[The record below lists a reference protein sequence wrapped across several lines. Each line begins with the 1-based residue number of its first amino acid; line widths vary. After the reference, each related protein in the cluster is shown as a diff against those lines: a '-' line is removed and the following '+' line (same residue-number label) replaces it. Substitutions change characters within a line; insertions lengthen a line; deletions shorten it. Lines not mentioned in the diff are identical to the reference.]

1 MTEKIIDPTP
11 KQTEYIVT
19 LPDREKQWEKC
30 PAIVKKTKTVTHL
43 TIERIDGVEKEGK
56 PESYDIP
63 YTEMAMEGE
72 GQTAELVKLSEVKA
86 KVSELNDSLEPKEQ
100 TLMEALKATYA
111 DSHGAIDDKA
121 LKEQATWGLGC
132 PAYCGGYREFTY
144 SEMVPQT
151 YRCLKCRV
159 IIHLK

>member
-1 MTEKIIDPTP
+1 MTEEIVNPTP
-11 KQTEYIVT
+11 KETEYIVT

-43 TIERIDGVEKEGK
+43 TIERKDGVEKEGK

-72 GQTAELVKLSEVKA
+72 GQTVKVVKLSEVKA
-86 KVSELNDSLEPKEQ
+86 KVSKLSDSLEFKEQ
-100 TLMEALKATYA
+100 ILMEALTATYA
-111 DSHGAIDDKA
+111 DSHGSIDDKA

-132 PAYCGGYREFTY
+132 PAFCGGYREFTY
-144 SEMVPQT
+144 AEMVPQT
-151 YRCLKCRV
+151 YACPKCGV